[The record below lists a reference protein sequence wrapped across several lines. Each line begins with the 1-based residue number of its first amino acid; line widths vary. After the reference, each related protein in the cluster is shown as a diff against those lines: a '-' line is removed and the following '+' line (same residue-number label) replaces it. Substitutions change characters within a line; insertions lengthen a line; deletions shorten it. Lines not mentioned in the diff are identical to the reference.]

1 MKKTLG
7 CAKKHYVEKKKL
19 CILFMY
25 SPIPSVHVIPKEMT
39 TILYLL
45 IMVHTTRLIFS
56 EEVYI
61 IDPP

>member
-1 MKKTLG
+1 
-7 CAKKHYVEKKKL
+7 
-19 CILFMY
+19 MY